1 MPHENIK
8 PHAQNCDKSAKG
20 STFSVIVVLFVYSGA
35 YMLVFK
41 EITLDHLRWSLPR
54 LSSRMGGNVGLDS
67 APTLQ
72 AFVCL
77 TVTFEVES
85 RHFTMFRS
93 KLNVK

>member
-1 MPHENIK
+1 MLKIAINPRN
-8 PHAQNCDKSAKG
+8 SRKG
-20 STFSVIVVLFVYSGA
+20 VSSVIVVLFVYSGA

-41 EITLDHLRWSLPR
+41 EITLDHLQWSLPR

-85 RHFTMFRS
+85 RHFTLFRS
-93 KLNVK
+93 KLNDK